1 MDSATNSPISFYL
14 QWEEVEGSINAKLIS
29 RFMREGSPFFENLNG
44 AQVIRDNW
52 IHCAMCATGDGA
64 RLFQN
69 GNGYGSFGWSDMVTE
84 PVDRIGLGG
93 LMRPEWDDKIKD
105 WPCAIEMDELRILPQ
120 KAAYGINS
128 PTYEI
133 PTGPFTA

>member
-1 MDSATNSPISFYL
+1 M
-14 QWEEVEGSINAKLIS
+14 
-29 RFMREGSPFFENLNG
+29 
-44 AQVIRDNW
+44 
-52 IHCAMCATGDGA
+52 
-64 RLFQN
+64 FQN
-69 GNGYGSFGWSDMVTE
+69 GNGYGAFGWSDMVTE

-120 KAAYGINS
+120 KAAYDINS